1 MNSQIDPDS
10 IILCPDCDLVLEKT
24 PVEYGSRLVCP
35 RCSCVLRSPRENSV
49 EKTMALVVAG
59 LLMYLPAN
67 FFPLLT
73 FDAAGLRSSGSIWE
87 SWQALADGGFLF
99 TGIMVLL
106 TSILIPL
113 VKLLLLLIVTVSIYT
128 GRATR
133 DTAIMFR
140 WYHHLDEW
148 GMLEVYMI
156 GILVTII
163 KMLHMA
169 HVEYD
174 TGFFCFIG
182 LLAATLCSSA
192 AMDCNLFWKEIHRQA
207 SAQEECRLQECGA
220 DVGSHVAGERA
231 AQGNET
237 L

>member
-1 MNSQIDPDS
+1 MRQEIDTDK
-10 IILCPDCDLVLEKT
+10 IILCPDCDLLLEKV
-24 PVEYGSRLVCP
+24 PVESGSKLICP
-35 RCSCVLRSPRENSV
+35 RCACVLVSPKENSV
-49 EKTMALVVAG
+49 EKTMALTVAG
-59 LLMYLPAN
+59 LLMYIPAN
-67 FFPLLT
+67 FLPLLT
-73 FDAAGLRSSGSIWE
+73 FDAAGLKSTGSIWE
-87 SWQALADGGFLF
+87 SWLSLADSGFVF
-99 TGIMVLL
+99 TGVMVLL

-113 VKLLLLLIVTVSIYT
+113 IKLLILLVITITIHLGRST
-128 GRATR
+128 RAT
-133 DTAIMFR
+133 ALLFR

-182 LLAATLCSSA
+182 LLSATLCSSA
-192 AMDCNLFWKEIHRQA
+192 AMDVNLFWEEIGDQISEREQGGSEYLCGQVSG
-207 SAQEECRLQECGA
+207 SAEVR
-220 DVGSHVAGERA
+220 GEKRA
-231 AQGNET
+231 

>member
-1 MNSQIDPDS
+1 MKSRIDIDS
-10 IILCPDCDLVLEKT
+10 TILCPDCDLLQEKI
-24 PVEYGSRLVCP
+24 PVDYGSKLVCP
-35 RCSCVLRSPRENSV
+35 RCSCILLSPRENSV
-49 EKTMALVVAG
+49 EKTMAMVIAG

-67 FFPLLT
+67 FLPLLT
-73 FDAAGLRSSGSIWE
+73 FDAAGLKSTGSIWD
-87 SWQALADGGFLF
+87 SWLALAHGEFMF
-99 TGIMVLL
+99 TGLMVLL
-106 TSILIPL
+106 TAVLIPL
-113 VKLLLLLIVTVSIYT
+113 VKLLLLLVVTLSIHL
-128 GRATR
+128 GRSTR
-133 DTAIMFR
+133 RTAALFR
-140 WYHHLDEW
+140 LYHHLDEW

-192 AMDCNLFWKEIHRQA
+192 AMDRHLFWEEIGRQA
-207 SAQEECRLQECGA
+207 SEQEDGQGQRCGGRGGHHDA
-220 DVGSHVAGERA
+220 DNLADGSEV
-231 AQGNET
+231 

>member
-1 MNSQIDPDS
+1 MKPQIDPDS
-10 IILCPDCDLVLEKT
+10 VILCPDCDLMLEKVS
-24 PVEYGSRLVCP
+24 VEYGNRLECP
-35 RCSCVLRSPRENSV
+35 RCSCVLISPRENSV
-49 EKTMALVVAG
+49 EKTMALVIAG

-67 FFPLLT
+67 FLPLLT
-73 FDAAGLRSSGSIWE
+73 FDAAGLKSSGSIWD
-87 SWQALADGGFLF
+87 SWLALAESGFMF

-106 TSILIPL
+106 TSIIIPL
-113 VKLLLLLIVTVSIYT
+113 VKLLMLLCVTVRIRT
-128 GRATR
+128 GRAFR
-133 DTAIMFR
+133 DTAVMFR

-192 AMDCNLFWKEIHRQA
+192 AMDRNLFWREIDRQ
-207 SAQEECRLQECGA
+207 SCIQEQGEECSRG
-220 DVGSHVAGERA
+220 DRD
-231 AQGNET
+231 GNEHMVEGGSA

>member
-1 MNSQIDPDS
+1 MIQEIDPDK
-10 IILCPDCDLVLEKT
+10 IILCPDCDLLLEKV
-24 PVEYGSRLVCP
+24 PVESGCRLVCP
-35 RCSCVLRSPRENSV
+35 RCGCVLVSPKENSV
-49 EKTMALVVAG
+49 EKTMALTVAG
-59 LLMYLPAN
+59 LLMYIPAN
-67 FFPLLT
+67 FLPLLT
-73 FDAAGLRSSGSIWE
+73 FDAAGLKSTGSIWE
-87 SWQALADGGFLF
+87 SWLSLADSGFVF
-99 TGIMVLL
+99 TGVMVLL

-113 VKLLLLLIVTVSIYT
+113 VKLLILLAVTIAIHLGRST
-128 GRATR
+128 RAT
-133 DTAIMFR
+133 ALLFR

-182 LLAATLCSSA
+182 LLSATLCSSA
-192 AMDCNLFWKEIHRQA
+192 AMDVNLFWEEIGRQISERERLDSEYPCGQA
-207 SAQEECRLQECGA
+207 PGSAGGRE
-220 DVGSHVAGERA
+220 GEKA
-231 AQGNET
+231 

>member
-1 MNSQIDPDS
+1 MNSPIDPAS
-10 IILCPDCDLVLEKT
+10 VILCPDCDLMLEKI

-35 RCSCVLRSPRENSV
+35 RCSCVLLSPRENSV
-49 EKTMALVVAG
+49 EKTMALVIAG
-59 LLMYLPAN
+59 LFMYLPAN

-87 SWQALADGGFLF
+87 SWLALADSGFMF

-106 TSILIPL
+106 TSIIIPL
-113 VKLLLLLIVTVSIYT
+113 VKLLMLLCVTVRIHT
-128 GRATR
+128 GTATR
-133 DTAIMFR
+133 DTAVTFR

-192 AMDCNLFWKEIHRQA
+192 AMDRHLFWKEIHRQA
-207 SAQEECRLQECGA
+207 CSREDGQVCGTE
-220 DVGSHVAGERA
+220 DRCGRERMVEGGRA
-231 AQGNET
+231 